1 MKDFIESLWKCI
13 SVPEL
18 LPKLDCS
25 RETHWCVSV
34 LCVCTWFSAALG
46 VCVLWSV
53 KAEEISSSVWWQRD
67 EEETVIRSSSISLVA
82 YMCLTT
88 HNNIHLQ
95 TVSFFYSDTLIIIL
109 VVFMYSSV
117 DLVLYCCNVYL
128 NLFIF
133 YSSLRF
139 ICSVLLC
146 WYMFYKLN
154 HYDCYLW
161 SILCCHLKV

>member
-1 MKDFIESLWKCI
+1 MCGDREMKKRQLSD
-13 SVPEL
+13 L
-18 LPKLDCS
+18 LQS
-25 RETHWCVSV
+25 H
-34 LCVCTWFSAALG
+34 
-46 VCVLWSV
+46 
-53 KAEEISSSVWWQRD
+53 
-67 EEETVIRSSSISLVA
+67 LVA

-95 TVSFFYSDTLIIIL
+95 TVSSFTVTLSLLSL

-146 WYMFYKLN
+146 
-154 HYDCYLW
+154 
-161 SILCCHLKV
+161 